1 MNSWHFQKTV
11 LRYMHILIIGG
22 HQMPVLTDL
31 QPACV
36 LRYFEELCAIPHGS
50 GNTKAISDYCVRF
63 AEEHG
68 LEYHQD
74 ALNNVIII
82 KPASEG
88 YEDAPAVILQGH
100 LDMVCE
106 KTADC
111 ALDMA
116 VQGLDVAT
124 DGEWIWANGTTLGG
138 DDGIA
143 VAMALAALD
152 DDSLPHPRLEVVLTV
167 DEEIGMEGAVGLD
180 TSCLQ
185 GRVML
190 NVDSEVE
197 GILTV
202 SCAGGVRACCH
213 VPVERE
219 TTEGVL
225 CEILIGGLLGGH
237 SGVEIHKGRA
247 NSNMLMGR
255 LLYGLSREMALRIIH
270 LHGGQAD
277 NAIAPRTEAAV
288 LIPAEEVERAQA
300 LTESYNRVFCKEF
313 ASVDPGV
320 TVVFRVCQKGTAP
333 ALTLAATARVTS
345 ALMLLP
351 NGVQT
356 MSQDIP
362 GLVQTSLNLGVLR
375 LEEQEMTA
383 TFAVRSSV
391 ATEKAM
397 ICNRIDCLSSLLGG
411 CVTYAGD
418 YPGWEYLR
426 DSKLRELV
434 ADVYG
439 KQTGKKPVI
448 EAIHAGLDCGVF
460 AGKLPGLDCVSIG
473 PDMDAI
479 HTPKERLSIPSTQRT
494 WALVCEVLRRSKEL

>member
-1 MNSWHFQKTV
+1 
-11 LRYMHILIIGG
+11 
-22 HQMPVLTDL
+22 MPVLNSL
-31 QPACV
+31 QPANV

-63 AEEHG
+63 AEARG
-68 LEYHQD
+68 LEHYQD
-74 ALNNVIII
+74 DLNNVIII
-82 KPASEG
+82 KAPTEG
-88 YEDAPAVILQGH
+88 YENAPAVILQGH

-106 KTADC
+106 QTADS

-116 VQGLDVAT
+116 KEGLKIHT
-124 DGEWIWANGTTLGG
+124 DGQWIWADGTTLGG

-152 DDSLPHPRLEVVLTV
+152 DESLQHPRLEVVLTV
-167 DEEIGMEGAVGLD
+167 DEEVGMEGAVGLD

-185 GRVML
+185 GRLML

-197 GILTV
+197 GVLTV

-219 TTEGVL
+219 PSLGVP
-225 CEILIGGLLGGH
+225 CRIVIGGLLGGH

-247 NSNMLMGR
+247 NSNILMGR
-255 LLYGLSREMALRIIH
+255 LLYGLSREMPLRVIE
-270 LHGGQAD
+270 LRGGQAD
-277 NAIAPRTEAAV
+277 NAIAPRTEALV
-288 LIPAEEVERAQA
+288 LVPREETVRAEA
-300 LTESYNRVFCKEF
+300 LTESYAKVFGKEF
-313 ASVDPGV
+313 QTVDPDLNV
-320 TVVFRVCQKGTAP
+320 SFCAAEETEVP
-333 ALTLAATARVTS
+333 ALTLSATARAVS

-375 LEEQEMTA
+375 LEEHEMTA
-383 TFAVRSSV
+383 TFAVRSAV

-397 ICNRIDCLSSLLGG
+397 ICNRIDCLASLLGG

-434 ADVYG
+434 AKVYEE
-439 KQTGKKPVI
+439 QTGKQPVI
-448 EAIHAGLDCGVF
+448 EAIHAGLECGVF
-460 AGKLPGLDCVSIG
+460 AGKLPGLDCVSLG
-473 PDMDAI
+473 PDMEAI
-479 HTPKERLSIPSTQRT
+479 HTPKERLSIPSTKRT
-494 WALVCEVLRRSKEL
+494 WEIICEVMRRTKEL